1 MGHQLTPHPMTIGV
15 DARSVLESPRSTTV
29 RLQADVLVCG
39 AGPAG
44 VAAAIAAA
52 REGSRTVLLER
63 YGMVGGMWTAGLVN
77 PFFEATRNGW
87 LVRELIQRLE
97 AVGAWKR
104 WKFAHTFCP
113 ETMRLELERMLAE
126 AGVQLLYHTYCAD
139 SIVQD
144 GRLRGAIIESKA
156 GREAILATVT
166 VDCTGDGDIAAR
178 AGCAYEM
185 GRDADGVVQ
194 PMTLMFEV
202 HGIGGFDCDSALEL
216 FDLMSD
222 ALERTGLPHHLPFER
237 VNYAPWLITLPA
249 AGVAAVQATH
259 VYRLNPLDPADLTKG
274 ALDARRQAHEMVE
287 ILRHIPG
294 LEGVRLAATAAQ
306 IGIRETR
313 RVKGLYA
320 LTLADLQAG
329 RRFEDGIASC
339 GFGVD
344 IHDPA
349 PGSGVDSGHG
359 VKTGVYD
366 IPYRCLVPA
375 DVGGLLLAGRCISGS
390 HEAHASYRVT
400 GTCMAMGQAAGLAAA
415 WCARDG
421 IEPAEVDGGDLRRA
435 VVARSGE

>member
-1 MGHQLTPHPMTIGV
+1 M
-15 DARSVLESPRSTTV
+15 
-29 RLQADVLVCG
+29 LVCG

-44 VAAAIAAA
+44 VSAAIAAA
-52 REGSRTVLLER
+52 REGARTVLLER
-63 YGMVGGMWTAGLVN
+63 YGMAGGMWTAGLVN

-97 AVGAWKR
+97 AAGAWKR

-113 ETMRLELERMLAE
+113 ETMKLELERMLAE
-126 AGVQLLYHTYCAD
+126 AGVELLYHTYCVD

-144 GRLRGAIIESKA
+144 GRLRGVITESKA
-156 GREAILATVT
+156 GREAVLAKVT

-178 AGCAYEM
+178 AGCEYEM

-202 HGIGGFDCDSALEL
+202 RGIGSFDCDSALEL

-222 ALERTGLPHHLPFER
+222 ALERAGLPHRLPFER

-249 AGVAAVQATH
+249 AGEAAIQATH

-274 ALDARRQAHEMVE
+274 TVDARRQAHEMVE
-287 ILRHIPG
+287 VLRHVPG
-294 LEGVRLAATAAQ
+294 LEGVRLAATAPQ
-306 IGIRETR
+306 MGIRETR
-313 RVKGLYA
+313 RVTGLYR
-320 LTLADLQAG
+320 LTLADLTAP
-329 RRFEDGIASC
+329 RAFEDGIASC

-344 IHDPA
+344 IHDPD
-349 PGSGVDSGHG
+349 PDSGVDSGHG

-375 DVGGLLLAGRCISGS
+375 GVGGLLVAGRCISGS

-415 WCARDG
+415 WCVRDG
-421 IEPAEVDGGDLRRA
+421 MEPAEVDGGELRRVIA
-435 VVARSGE
+435 SRKGE